1 MHIQLGRRYM
11 ALSNSIIHITKNS
24 ITKLNNCVQLLQ
36 GGVGGISGDATL
48 VVLVS
53 GHHDVALVS
62 PVLAPTV
69 YWREREK
76 TLTLQHTCH

>member
-24 ITKLNNCVQLLQ
+24 TIIITKLNNCVQLLQ
-36 GGVGGISGDATL
+36 RGVGGISGDATL

-53 GHHDVALVS
+53 GHHDVTTVS

-69 YWREREK
+69 Y
-76 TLTLQHTCH
+76 